1 MKKPPVK
8 KTMRIEWLL
17 ALRFLKEGRA
27 QTFFMLGGV
36 TMGVG
41 VIVFLTSLI
50 TGLQRSII
58 EKTLGTQ
65 AHVVMRPPD
74 DEARRI
80 ITPDSARAVSANV
93 ERRAQR
99 LSSILQ
105 WQQIMRELE
114 KRPEV
119 IAVSPLVA
127 GPSFAIRG
135 NATKSVALMGIDP
148 EKYTR
153 IVPMPS
159 FMKEGEFRISA
170 NDAAIGTDLAREMG
184 VTLGDKIRLQTAD
197 GRSETITV
205 AGIFDVGIRDLNRR
219 WVFITLRSAQNM
231 LDLVGGVSS
240 IDVTVRDLFKAEV
253 IGEQLA
259 QQTGLTA
266 ESWMKTN
273 AQLMVGLK
281 SQSASSYM
289 IQFFVIIS
297 VAFGITSVLVVSVI
311 QKSREVGILRA
322 MGCSRR
328 RIRHIFLLQGGI
340 VGLVGSLLGS
350 GLGALLVTFF
360 ASTAK
365 NPDGTPIFPV
375 VLELNMFLVA
385 AGVATVTGILAA
397 AAPAVRAAKLDP
409 VVAIRNV

>member
-1 MKKPPVK
+1 
-8 KTMRIEWLL
+8 MRIEWLL

-27 QTFFMLGGV
+27 QSFFMLGGV
-36 TMGVG
+36 AMGVG

-80 ITPDSARAVSANV
+80 IKPSPLLAVSANV

-99 LSSILQ
+99 LRSILQ
-105 WQQIMRELE
+105 WQQIIRELE
-114 KRPEV
+114 RRSEV
-119 IAVSPLVA
+119 TAVSPLVS
-127 GPSFAIRG
+127 GSSFAVRG
-135 NATKSVALMGIDP
+135 NASKSVALMGIDP

-159 FMKEGEFRISA
+159 YMKEGAFRVSA
-170 NDAAIGTDLAREMG
+170 NDAAIGTDLARDLG
-184 VTLGDKIRLQTAD
+184 ATLGDKIRLQTAD

-219 WVFITLRSAQNM
+219 WVFITLRSAQNL

-240 IDVTVRDLFKAEV
+240 IDVTVRDLFKAEAISEV
-253 IGEQLA
+253 LA
-259 QQTGLTA
+259 VKTGLTA

-273 AQLMVGLK
+273 AQLMVGLR
-281 SQSASSYM
+281 SQSASSLL

-297 VAFGITSVLVVSVI
+297 VAFGIASVLVVSVI
-311 QKSREVGILRA
+311 QKSREIGILRA

-328 RIRHIFLLQGGI
+328 RIMRVFLLQGSI
-340 VGLVGSLLGS
+340 VGLVGSLFGS

-360 ASTAK
+360 AGTAR
-365 NPDGTPIFPV
+365 NPDGTQIFPV
-375 VLELNMFLVA
+375 VLEPHMFLIA
-385 AGVATVTGILAA
+385 AGVATLTGLLAA
-397 AAPAVRAAKLDP
+397 AAPAARAAKLDP

>member
-1 MKKPPVK
+1 
-8 KTMRIEWLL
+8 MRIEWLL
-17 ALRFLKEGRA
+17 ALRFLREGRA

-80 ITPDSARAVSANV
+80 IKADRSQAVSANV

-105 WQQIMRELE
+105 WQQIMRDLE

-119 IAVSPLVA
+119 TAVSPLVA
-127 GPSFAIRG
+127 GPCFAIRG
-135 NATKSVALMGIDP
+135 NATKSVALMGIEP
-148 EKYTR
+148 ERYTR

-159 FMKEGEFRISA
+159 FMKEGEFRVTA
-170 NDAAIGTDLAREMG
+170 NDTAIGIDLARELG

-197 GRSETITV
+197 GRSETVTV

-219 WVFITLRSAQNM
+219 WVFITLRSAQNL

-240 IDVTVRDLFKAEV
+240 LDVTVRDLFTAE
-253 IGEQLA
+253 IISEQLA
-259 QQTGLTA
+259 DQTGLTA

-281 SQSASSYM
+281 SQSASSYL

-297 VAFGITSVLVVSVI
+297 VAFGIASVLVVSVI
-311 QKSREVGILRA
+311 QKTREVGILRA

-328 RIRHIFLLQGGI
+328 RIQRIFLLQGGV
-340 VGLVGSLLGS
+340 VGLTGSLLGS

-360 ASTAK
+360 AKTAI
-365 NPDGTPIFPV
+365 NPDGTPVFPV
-375 VLELNMFLVA
+375 VLELNMFLIA
-385 AGVATVTGILAA
+385 TGVATITGILAA
-397 AAPAVRAAKLDP
+397 AAPAARAARLDP
-409 VVAIRNV
+409 VVAIRNA

>member
-1 MKKPPVK
+1 
-8 KTMRIEWLL
+8 MRIEWLL

-27 QTFFMLGGV
+27 QSFFMLGGV
-36 TMGVG
+36 AMGVG

-80 ITPDSARAVSANV
+80 IKPSPLLAVSANV

-99 LSSILQ
+99 LRSILQ
-105 WQQIMRELE
+105 WQQIIRELE
-114 KRPEV
+114 RRSEV
-119 IAVSPLVA
+119 TAVSPLVS
-127 GPSFAIRG
+127 GSSFAVRG
-135 NATKSVALMGIDP
+135 NASKSVALMGIDP
-148 EKYTR
+148 EKYTK
-153 IVPMPS
+153 IVPMAS
-159 FMKEGEFRISA
+159 YIKEGAFRISA
-170 NDAAIGTDLAREMG
+170 NDAAIGTDLARDLG
-184 VTLGDKIRLQTAD
+184 ATLGDKIRLQAAD

-219 WVFITLRSAQNM
+219 WVFITLRSAQNL

-240 IDVTVRDLFKAEV
+240 IDVTVRDLFKAEAISEV
-253 IGEQLA
+253 LA
-259 QQTGLTA
+259 VKTGLTA

-273 AQLMVGLK
+273 AQLMVGLR
-281 SQSASSYM
+281 SQSASSLL

-297 VAFGITSVLVVSVI
+297 VAFGIASVLVVSVI
-311 QKSREVGILRA
+311 QKSREIGILRA

-328 RIRHIFLLQGGI
+328 RIMRVFLLQGGI
-340 VGLVGSLLGS
+340 VGLVGSLFGS
-350 GLGALLVTFF
+350 GLGAMLVTFF
-360 ASTAK
+360 AGTAR

-375 VLELNMFLVA
+375 VLEPHMFLIA
-385 AGVATVTGILAA
+385 AGVATLTGLLAA
-397 AAPAVRAAKLDP
+397 AAPAARAAKLDP

>member
-1 MKKPPVK
+1 
-8 KTMRIEWLL
+8 MRVEWLL

-36 TMGVG
+36 VMGVG

-80 ITPDSARAVSANV
+80 IKPDSSLAVSATI
-93 ERRAQR
+93 ERRAQK
-99 LSSILQ
+99 LSSIVQ
-105 WQQIMRELE
+105 WQQIVRELE
-114 KRPEV
+114 LRTEV
-119 IAVSPLVA
+119 TAVSPLVS

-135 NATKSVALMGIDP
+135 NATKSVALMGVDP
-148 EKYTR
+148 DRYTR
-153 IVPMPS
+153 IVPMSS
-159 FMKEGEFRISA
+159 FMKEGEFRITA
-170 NDAAIGTDLAREMG
+170 NDASIGIDLAHDLG
-184 VTLGDKIRLQTAD
+184 VSLGDKIRLLTAD

-205 AGIFDVGIRDLNRR
+205 SGIFDVGVRDLNRR
-219 WVFITLRSAQNM
+219 WVFITLRSAQNL

-240 IDVTVRDLFKAEV
+240 IDVTVHDLFDAEAASRRFSA
-253 IGEQLA
+253 L
-259 QQTGLTA
+259 TGLTA

-273 AQLMVGLK
+273 AQLMVGLR
-281 SQSASSYM
+281 SQNASSFL

-297 VAFGITSVLVVSVI
+297 VAFGIASVLVVSVI

-328 RIRHIFLLQGGI
+328 RILRIFLIQGGV
-340 VGLVGSLLGS
+340 VGLAGSILGS

-360 ASTAK
+360 ARTAI
-365 NPDGTPIFPV
+365 NPDGTQVFPV
-375 VLELNMFLVA
+375 VLELRMFLVA
-385 AGVATVTGILAA
+385 TGVATLTGILAA
-397 AAPAVRAAKLDP
+397 VAPAIWAAGLDP
-409 VVAIRNV
+409 AVAIRNV